1 MSDTINIASVKG
13 KVDFAVITIRPDEYT
28 AVLDRIPNLRI
39 VTQGR
44 WLYQY
49 GTIETAEKTSV
60 NIAIART
67 PGQGH
72 GPAQQVANNM
82 LFDLEPKWVVLA
94 GIAGALPNDDF
105 SLGDVILASRI
116 VDFAVRAAIDGGTT
130 EYATGGGPVH
140 RDVQNLLAMI
150 PS

>member
-1 MSDTINIASVKG
+1 MSDTINVESVKG
-13 KVDFAVITIRPDEYT
+13 KVDFAVITIRPDEYK
-28 AVLDRIPNLRI
+28 AVLDRVPNWKV

-49 GTIETAEKTSV
+49 GTIETVNKDLV

-82 LFDLEPKWVVLA
+82 VFDLEPKWFVLA
-94 GIAGALPNDDF
+94 GIAGAFPNDDF
-105 SLGDVILASRI
+105 SLGDVVLASRI

-130 EYATGGGPVH
+130 EPTHSVA
-140 RDVQNLLAMI
+140 
-150 PS
+150 